1 MRLISRIP
9 LSVKIRA
16 AFLLVFTFTMAVS
29 LFSISE
35 LHSVN
40 VAADAVKSNWLPS
53 TRVLGDINNHMSDL
67 RTMDGNRLL
76 AATAD
81 EKAWVEREAE
91 ATLGRVDASL
101 RAYERLPITP
111 EEQALDEAF
120 RGEWRTYLDARDAM
134 IAAFA
139 AGDVERAGALYRGST
154 RQSFSRA
161 SDRLTRLTD
170 FNQANGTAAAGSVID
185 TFLHARMTI
194 LLALAVQC
202 GLVAGALVFFTR
214 HMTEPM
220 LTLAGAML
228 ALSEG
233 RPASFPPYARRG
245 DEVGT
250 MARAVDIFRASQEAL
265 SESRSR
271 LQAQARL
278 LEEKLARERELAVL
292 QRNFVS
298 MVSHE
303 FRTPLTVIDG
313 QAQRILK
320 LRAQLAPDDLAR
332 RTERIRD
339 AVARMTALINGILQA
354 APMADGELP
363 FDLGPVDLARTLTAV
378 CEQQAEVADQ
388 HPLSWDFSQLP
399 GTAVV
404 DANLLQQ
411 AMENLL
417 SNAVKYS
424 PPGSAVRVRGWHEA
438 GHIHIAVRD
447 EGIGIPEA
455 DRGRLAERYFRGG
468 NVGTRAGSGLGL
480 HVVQAIVARHG
491 GRLDVASREGE
502 GSTFT
507 IVLPHTTPV
516 TMEART

>member
-1 MRLISRIP
+1 MRWISRMP

-16 AFLLVFTFTMAVS
+16 AFLLVFTFTLAVS

-40 VAADAVKSNWLPS
+40 AAADAVKTNWLPS

-67 RTMDGNRLL
+67 RTTDGNRLL
-76 AATAD
+76 AATPA
-81 EKAWVEREAE
+81 EKAWVEREA
-91 ATLGRVDASL
+91 ASTLALVDASL
-101 RAYERLPITP
+101 QAYERLPINR
-111 EEQALDEAF
+111 EEETLYEAF
-120 RGEWRTYLDARDAM
+120 RREWRAYLDERRAM
-134 IAAFA
+134 IDAFA
-139 AGDVERAGALYRGST
+139 AGETERAVTLYRES
-154 RQSFSRA
+154 SRTLFFGA

-170 FNQANGTAAAGSVID
+170 FNQTNGTVAADSVID

-202 GLVAGALVFFTR
+202 GLVAAALVFFTR

-265 SESRSR
+265 SESRSQ
-271 LQAQARL
+271 LQAQAVL
-278 LEEKLARERELAVL
+278 LEEKLARERELAML

-320 LRAQLAPDDLAR
+320 LRAQLTPDDLAN
-332 RTERIRD
+332 RTGRIRD
-339 AVARMTALINGILQA
+339 AVTRMTTLINGILQA

-363 FDLGPVDLARTLTAV
+363 FDPEPADLARALAAV
-378 CEQQAEVADQ
+378 CEQQAEVSEQ
-388 HPLSWDFSQLP
+388 HRLSWDFSQLP
-399 GTAVV
+399 GMVVV

-411 AMENLL
+411 AVENLL

-424 PPGSAVRVRGWHEA
+424 PPGSAVRVRGWSDA
-438 GHIHIAVRD
+438 GQIHVAVDDR
-447 EGIGIPEA
+447 GIGIPES
-455 DRGRLAERYFRGG
+455 DRDRLFERYFRGR

-491 GRLDVASREGE
+491 GRLDVDSREGE

-507 IVLPHTTPV
+507 MILPKRTPATT
-516 TMEART
+516 EAQA